1 MDFSTAYLRHAAATG
16 LPPDRREILAVWYA
30 LLVKWNRRINLTRV
44 DAPEDVVAYH
54 LADCVPLARSLADG
68 ERLLDIGS
76 GAGVPGL
83 VVAALREDVTVV
95 CAESTAKKAAFLSQA
110 TLAMKLPN
118 VRIHHG
124 RAEQM
129 TERFDTITARA
140 VAKPGELAQRFGH
153 LLVEGGK
160 LAVFAAEKTD
170 AAPPLGWRQ
179 LNEISYDLPA
189 GHGARTLF
197 IFVTAK
203 K

>member
-1 MDFSTAYLRHAAATG
+1 MDFSAAYLRHAAATG
-16 LPPDRREILAVWYA
+16 LPLDRREILAVWYD

-44 DAPEDVVAYH
+44 DAPEDAVAYH
-54 LADCVPLARSLADG
+54 LADSVPLARSLASG

-83 VVAALREDVTVV
+83 IVAALREDVTVV

-110 TLAMKLPN
+110 ALAMKLPN
-118 VRIHHG
+118 ARVHHG

-129 TERFDTITARA
+129 TERFDTIAARA
-140 VAKPGELAQRFGH
+140 VAKPDELAQRFGH
-153 LLVEGGK
+153 LLIKGGK
-160 LAVFAAEKTD
+160 LAVFAAEKTG
-170 AAPPLGWRQ
+170 AAPPPGWRQ

-189 GHGARTLF
+189 GHGARSLF